1 MSLSRNFIYNLQ
13 TFRGFRQV
21 HFYDFVA
28 NSAWSNFLPASKHQQ
43 TKVRCFVGICLYDC
57 FIHLSSSKAKNT
69 FGTTAVWWL
78 WHTASQVCIKCR
90 RLNLLVPKPVFFFFS
105 GVQKVGYRYFF
116 LKVSFLFVFL
126 GTVPKGLA
134 RGIFLTQQ
142 GRKLGLSKRLGR
154 VTFPFGQGKMW
165 SQLSEWTTE
174 L

>member
-28 NSAWSNFLPASKHQQ
+28 NSAWSNFLPACKHQQ

-57 FIHLSSSKAKNT
+57 FIHLSSSKAKNA

-78 WHTASQVCIKCR
+78 RRTASQVCIKCR
-90 RLNLLVPKPVFFFFS
+90 RLNFLVPKPVFFFFRRS
-105 GVQKVGYRYFF
+105 ESRLSLF
-116 LKVSFLFVFL
+116 LSCKVSFLFVFL

-142 GRKLGLSKRLGR
+142 NNSSGRLWNTKH
-154 VTFPFGQGKMW
+154 
-165 SQLSEWTTE
+165 
-174 L
+174 

>member
-1 MSLSRNFIYNLQ
+1 MSLSRNLIYNLQ

-43 TKVRCFVGICLYDC
+43 TKVHCFVGICLYDC
-57 FIHLSSSKAKNT
+57 FIHLSSSKAMNA

-78 WHTASQVCIKCR
+78 RRTASQVCIKCR
-90 RLNLLVPKPVFFFFS
+90 RLNLPVPKPVFFFFFRRS
-105 GVQKVGYRYFF
+105 ESRLSLY
-116 LKVSFLFVFL
+116 LSCKVSFLFVFL

-142 GRKLGLSKRLGR
+142 NNSSGRLWNTKH
-154 VTFPFGQGKMW
+154 
-165 SQLSEWTTE
+165 
-174 L
+174 

>member
-28 NSAWSNFLPASKHQQ
+28 NSAWSSFLPASKHQQ
-43 TKVRCFVGICLYDC
+43 TKVRCSVGICLYDC
-57 FIHLSSSKAKNT
+57 FIHLSSGKAKNA

-90 RLNLLVPKPVFFFFS
+90 RLNLLVPKPVFFFFRRS
-105 GVQKVGYRYFF
+105 ESRLSLF
-116 LKVSFLFVFL
+116 LSCKVSFLFVFL

-142 GRKLGLSKRLGR
+142 NNSSGCLWNTKH
-154 VTFPFGQGKMW
+154 
-165 SQLSEWTTE
+165 
-174 L
+174 

>member
-43 TKVRCFVGICLYDC
+43 TKGRCFVGICLYDC
-57 FIHLSSSKAKNT
+57 FIHLSSGKAKNA

-78 WHTASQVCIKCR
+78 WRTASQVCIKCR
-90 RLNLLVPKPVFFFFS
+90 RLNLLVPKPVFFFFRLS
-105 GVQKVGYRYFF
+105 ESRLSLF
-116 LKVSFLFVFL
+116 LSCKVSFLFVFL

-142 GRKLGLSKRLGR
+142 NNSSGCLWNTKH
-154 VTFPFGQGKMW
+154 
-165 SQLSEWTTE
+165 
-174 L
+174 

>member
-13 TFRGFRQV
+13 TFCGFRQV

-57 FIHLSSSKAKNT
+57 FIHLSSGKAKNA

-78 WHTASQVCIKCR
+78 WHTASQVWRIKCR
-90 RLNLLVPKPVFFFFS
+90 RLNLPVPKPVFFFVRCS
-105 GVQKVGYRYFF
+105 ESRLSLF
-116 LKVSFLFVFL
+116 LSCKVSFLFVFL

-134 RGIFLTQQ
+134 WGIFLTQQ
-142 GRKLGLSKRLGR
+142 NNSSGRLWNTKH
-154 VTFPFGQGKMW
+154 
-165 SQLSEWTTE
+165 
-174 L
+174 

>member
-13 TFRGFRQV
+13 TFQGFRQV

-57 FIHLSSSKAKNT
+57 FIHLSSGKAKNA

-90 RLNLLVPKPVFFFFS
+90 RLNLLVPKPVFFFFRRS
-105 GVQKVGYRYFF
+105 ESRLSLF
-116 LKVSFLFVFL
+116 LSCKVSFLFVFL

-142 GRKLGLSKRLGR
+142 NNSSGRLWNTKH
-154 VTFPFGQGKMW
+154 
-165 SQLSEWTTE
+165 
-174 L
+174 

>member
-13 TFRGFRQV
+13 TFCGFRQV

-57 FIHLSSSKAKNT
+57 FIHLSSSKAKNA

-90 RLNLLVPKPVFFFFS
+90 GLNLLVPKPVFFFRRS
-105 GVQKVGYRYFF
+105 ESRLSLF
-116 LKVSFLFVFL
+116 LSCKVSFLFVFL

-142 GRKLGLSKRLGR
+142 NNSSGRLWNTKH
-154 VTFPFGQGKMW
+154 
-165 SQLSEWTTE
+165 
-174 L
+174 